1 MLLPIASLWRIRFLE
16 GAADALR
23 WAHCI
28 SECCCQWLH
37 FGTLNFKV
45 LPMHSD
51 GPITFS
57 GCCCCC
63 QWLHFGPSNF
73 KALPM
78 HSDGPI
84 ALADAAADAFRWADC
99 ISRCCCQWL
108 CFGPLFFLEALLMP

>member
-1 MLLPIASLWRIRFLE
+1 MLLPIASLWHIRFLD

-57 GCCCCC
+57 GCCRCYR
-63 QWLHFGPSNF
+63 WLHFDPSNF

-84 ALADAAADAFRWADC
+84 ILVSPTPIGFMLLLY
-99 ISRCCCQWL
+99 ISGCA
-108 CFGPLFFLEALLMP
+108 GDFL

>member
-1 MLLPIASLWRIRFLE
+1 MGRLHQQMLLLIALLWRIRFLE

-28 SECCCQWLH
+28 SECCCRWLH

-57 GCCCCC
+57 GCCRCCR
-63 QWLHFGPSNF
+63 WLHFGPSNF

-84 ALADAAADAFRWADC
+84 ALADAAADGVT
-99 ISRCCCQWL
+99 L
-108 CFGPLFFLEALLMP
+108 VH